1 MDYIIAA
8 IFIQHKN
15 MQAPAKV
22 ESAIMRKIMD
32 TITDLILTKMPVGA
46 IVFDQNMD
54 VVYVNRQATVFLKRF
69 ELPCEVV
76 QINRRIFDAME
87 QSRLEE
93 LFPGEIYLSKKL
105 EGSPNNWTFKFF
117 ISENP
122 GPFISIFIIEEKISN
137 KLEMNRIRQLYRLT
151 RRETDILR
159 RTLDGLKNI
168 EIADDLEISEQTVKD
183 HLSNIYTK
191 MGIENRF
198 ELIRFLVGPLDSAS
212 Q

>member
-1 MDYIIAA
+1 MD
-8 IFIQHKN
+8 
-15 MQAPAKV
+15 
-22 ESAIMRKIMD
+22 D
-32 TITDLILTKMPVGA
+32 ITDFILTKMPVGA

-69 ELPCEVV
+69 ELPLEVS
-76 QINRRIFDAME
+76 QINRRIFDAIE

-93 LFPGEIYLSKKL
+93 LFPGEIYLSKRL
-105 EGSPNNWTFKFF
+105 EGSPSNWTFRFF
-117 ISENP
+117 ISENA

-137 KLEMNRIRQLYRLT
+137 KLEINKIRQLYGLT

-168 EIADDLEISEQTVKD
+168 EIAEDLEISEQTVKD
-183 HLSNIYTK
+183 HLSNIYMK

-198 ELIRFLVGPLDSAS
+198 ELIRFLVAPLNTAPP
-212 Q
+212 